1 MDGAFQFLTNDHTDT
16 VQTVEHG
23 LGIHQNGDGIVSGD
37 GIAVI
42 QKFALQT
49 AADQLGGA
57 GLEHQVALALNDGH
71 EIVAVLADLLHLVE
85 GGAGGHEPESAA
97 VDALQRLPPQGQTEA
112 VYGHHGQA
120 LLVDLKEGA
129 GVDGTG
135 LVGGNG
141 EAGLVDHGLQGPLL
155 DSHRVLV
162 VHLRQLRVV
171 LGGQAHDLEAGVA
184 AGQAHH
190 IFLIRRKHHQIVRQ
204 LPDDLTE
211 QAGVE
216 DDAAL
221 LVNLGLKGGADTG
234 LHIVARHGQ
243 PVAALHQNA
252 LQCWDGAFGGH
263 GTGHGI
269 DGALQ
274 QRFFAG
280 ETEHILIPF
289 LSNDFC
295 HASQKENIN

>member
-1 MDGAFQFLTNDHTDT
+1 MW
-16 VQTVEHG
+16 
-23 LGIHQNGDGIVSGD
+23 
-37 GIAVI
+37 
-42 QKFALQT
+42 
-49 AADQLGGA
+49 
-57 GLEHQVALALNDGH
+57 
-71 EIVAVLADLLHLVE
+71 
-85 GGAGGHEPESAA
+85 
-97 VDALQRLPPQGQTEA
+97 
-112 VYGHHGQA
+112 
-120 LLVDLKEGA
+120 
-129 GVDGTG
+129 TG
-135 LVGGNG
+135 LVGGDG

-221 LVNLGLKGGADTG
+221 LVNLSLEGRADTG

-243 PVAALHQNA
+243 PVAALYQNA
-252 LQCWDGAFGGH
+252 LQCGDGAFCGH

-274 QRFFAG
+274 
-280 ETEHILIPF
+280 
-289 LSNDFC
+289 
-295 HASQKENIN
+295 

>member
-1 MDGAFQFLTNDHTDT
+1 M
-16 VQTVEHG
+16 
-23 LGIHQNGDGIVSGD
+23 
-37 GIAVI
+37 
-42 QKFALQT
+42 
-49 AADQLGGA
+49 
-57 GLEHQVALALNDGH
+57 
-71 EIVAVLADLLHLVE
+71 
-85 GGAGGHEPESAA
+85 
-97 VDALQRLPPQGQTEA
+97 
-112 VYGHHGQA
+112 
-120 LLVDLKEGA
+120 
-129 GVDGTG
+129 DGTG

-155 DSHRVLV
+155 DGHRVLV

-216 DDAAL
+216 DDAAF
-221 LVNLGLKGGADTG
+221 LVDLGLKGGADAG

-252 LQCWDGAFGGH
+252 LQRRDGAFGGH

-280 ETEHILIPF
+280 ETEHILLPF

-295 HASQKENIN
+295 HVSQKENIN

>member
-1 MDGAFQFLTNDHTDT
+1 MRAEPGATNRK
-16 VQTVEHG
+16 
-23 LGIHQNGDGIVSGD
+23 
-37 GIAVI
+37 A
-42 QKFALQT
+42 
-49 AADQLGGA
+49 
-57 GLEHQVALALNDGH
+57 
-71 EIVAVLADLLHLVE
+71 
-85 GGAGGHEPESAA
+85 P
-97 VDALQRLPPQGQTEA
+97 RLPPQGQTEA

-120 LLVDLKEGA
+120 LLVDLEEGA

-135 LVGGNG
+135 LVGGDG

-221 LVNLGLKGGADTG
+221 LVNLSLEGRADTG

-243 PVAALHQNA
+243 PVAALYQNA
-252 LQCWDGAFGGH
+252 LQCGDGAFCGH

-274 QRFFAG
+274 
-280 ETEHILIPF
+280 
-289 LSNDFC
+289 
-295 HASQKENIN
+295 